1 MPELHVFI
9 DTNVFL
15 NFYSFPDDKSSVLQ
29 VLIDLMGPDQI
40 NVHLPKQVEDEF
52 WRNRESK
59 IHAAV
64 LEFKNATLPTAVPN
78 HMRGADTAKQY
89 KDAIDAAAH
98 ARKKLIANV
107 VGLAVLEQLEIDVQ
121 VRAVFAAA
129 IKHDDSNET
138 LGRAV
143 ARMHKGNPPGK
154 PGNVGDRYNWETLLD
169 VAPTEDL
176 HVVTKDGDFTT
187 MLGSVGK
194 TPRTMSFLAK
204 EWAVKAPGRS
214 VYVYTSIQELLSY
227 YEKLA
232 AQPEEAQAPPEDEH
246 AEPEEVQPQDLEEQ
260 VPLDPAPEPVALPP
274 VQLPGAQQP
283 PPVLDPAI
291 DLAKQQAIE
300 QLVNSE
306 SFQLTH
312 RAIAKLSKV
321 IPSITVEDA
330 DKLFAAAT
338 ENQQIR
344 WIISD
349 SDVRSFYLE
358 VLNMHFID
366 ADSDLVDQMI
376 DLLGLKADEEME
388 DEV

>member
-29 VLIDLMGPDQI
+29 VLIDLISPDQI

-64 LEFKNATLPTAVPN
+64 LEFKNATLPSAVPN

-89 KDAIDAAAH
+89 KEAIDAAAS

-121 VRAVFAAA
+121 VQAVFAAA
-129 IKHDDSNET
+129 IKHDDSDAT
-138 LGRAV
+138 LARAV

-154 PGNVGDRYNWETLLD
+154 PGNVGDRYNWETLLA
-169 VAPTEDL
+169 VAPNEDL
-176 HVVTKDGDFTT
+176 HIVTKDGDFTT
-187 MLGSVGK
+187 MLGAVGK
-194 TPRTMSFLAK
+194 TPRTMAFLAK
-204 EWAVKAPGRS
+204 EWAAKAPGRS

-232 AQPEEAQAPPEDEH
+232 AQPEEAPALPENEH
-246 AEPEEVQPQDLEEQ
+246 AESEEEQPQVDQ
-260 VPLDPAPEPVALPP
+260 AQLDPVPDAVMLPP
-274 VQLPGAQQP
+274 VKLPGAQQP

-291 DLAKQQAIE
+291 VLAKEQAID

-306 SFQLTH
+306 SFHRTH
-312 RAIAKLSKV
+312 QAIAKLSKV
-321 IPSITVEDA
+321 IPSITVGDA
-330 DKLFAAAT
+330 EKLFAAAT
-338 ENQQIR
+338 ENQQVR

-376 DLLGLKADEEME
+376 DLLGLKADEELE
-388 DEV
+388 DEG

>member
-89 KDAIDAAAH
+89 KDAIDAAAN

>member
-29 VLIDLMGPDQI
+29 VLIDLMGPDEI

-89 KDAIDAAAH
+89 KDAIDAAAS

-129 IKHDDSNET
+129 IKHDDSDET
-138 LGRAV
+138 LARAV

-154 PGNVGDRYNWETLLD
+154 PGNVGDRYNWETLLH

-232 AQPEEAQAPPEDEH
+232 AQPEEAQALPEDEH

-260 VPLDPAPEPVALPP
+260 VPLDPAPEAVALPP

-291 DLAKQQAIE
+291 DLAKQQAIA

-366 ADSDLVDQMI
+366 ADSDLVDEMI